1 MTAISTLMG
10 AIPLILATGAGSESR
25 ILLGTVIFSGVL
37 MTTITTLFV
46 VPVVYNLIARNTGS
60 PEAVARILETLQKAE
75 PESKPAAEKLA

>member
-10 AIPLILATGAGSESR
+10 AIPLIFATGAGSESR

-60 PEAVARILETLQKAE
+60 PEAVSRILETLQKS
-75 PESKPAAEKLA
+75 ESELKPAVE

>member
-1 MTAISTLMG
+1 M
-10 AIPLILATGAGSESR
+10 ATGAGSESR

-60 PEAVARILETLQKAE
+60 PEAVARVL
-75 PESKPAAEKLA
+75 EKLQQKEDAIERAELSQ